1 MPIVSPNRNTLS
13 TLSTPTTGRTRSEL
27 WLILIAFAI
36 TYFVWGSTYLANWWA
51 VHSIPPFLLAGA
63 RFTFAGLL
71 MYVIGRMAGQAKVTA
86 LHWRNALFAGILL
99 FVIGNGA
106 LVWAL
111 QYIDSG
117 IVALMVAFEPLMVV
131 GFQWKMRGRKPG
143 WDTLFGIML
152 GIIGMLLL
160 VGQPEFV
167 ADPHWMTALI
177 AIFIGMIGWAYVS
190 VWLTEAEM
198 PNSVFQTAALQM
210 LTGGAVLLLIALLHG
225 DIQAFH
231 LAEVTNK
238 AWWSLGYLIIGGSI
252 LAFTAFNF
260 LLKKV
265 ATEKVVTNTYV
276 NPVVALFL
284 GWWLNKEHIS
294 NQSLLASILLLGGV
308 ILINSRLIRRK
319 KK

>member
-1 MPIVSPNRNTLS
+1 MAIVSSNLNALDT
-13 TLSTPTTGRTRSEL
+13 TSTPTPDRSRSEL

-36 TYFVWGSTYLANWWA
+36 TYFVWGSTYLAHWWA
-51 VHSIPPFLLAGA
+51 VHSIPPFLLAGG

-71 MYVIGRMAGQAKVTA
+71 MYGIGRAMGQARVTA
-86 LHWRNALFAGILL
+86 KHWRNATFAGFLL
-99 FVIGNGA
+99 FVVGNGA

-131 GFQWKMRGRKPG
+131 GFQWKMQSRRPG
-143 WDTLFGIML
+143 WTTLFGIVL
-152 GIIGMLLL
+152 GIVGMGLL
-160 VGQPEFV
+160 VGQPDFV
-167 ADPHWMTALI
+167 SDPHWMYALI

-198 PNSVFQTAALQM
+198 PNSIFQTAALQM
-210 LTGGAVLLLIALLHG
+210 LTGGVILLVIAVFHG
-225 DIQAFH
+225 DMQAFRF
-231 LAEVTNK
+231 AEVPPK
-238 AWWSLGYLIIGGSI
+238 AWWSLGYLILGGSI
-252 LAFTAFNF
+252 LAFTAFNY

-284 GWWLNKEHIS
+284 GWWLNSEHIS
-294 NQSLLASILLLGGV
+294 DQSLLASVLLLGGV
-308 ILINSRLIRRK
+308 VLINSRLLRRK
-319 KK
+319 K